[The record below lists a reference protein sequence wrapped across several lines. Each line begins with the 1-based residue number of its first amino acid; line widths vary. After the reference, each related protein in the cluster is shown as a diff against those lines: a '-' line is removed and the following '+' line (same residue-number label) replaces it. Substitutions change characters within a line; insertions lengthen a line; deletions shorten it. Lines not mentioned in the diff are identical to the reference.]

1 MTIIKANQND
11 VDQTIFNFIKKNFK
25 STNLSIIYK
34 WFRKGKI
41 KINDVKVKDSKIKIK
56 LDDEVKIYDSSQTK
70 KRDQFIEVDFSNLE
84 IIYEDENILIVDKQ
98 PNLEVHSPININL
111 DQMVKSYLK
120 SKGDYN
126 PEQENSFVISHVH
139 RIDKLTKGLVIY
151 SKNKITLDTLLKELN
166 NKNNIT
172 KLYLAKTENNNL
184 QVGSIKGYI
193 KYDND
198 NQKAKFRVEKFN
210 NAKKVEQINTLIDEQ
225 KNIYEIQILTG
236 RKHQIRA
243 VCNFYKSPI
252 CKDFRYG
259 AKRSELKEID
269 LIAYKIIFKN
279 FDGHLAYLND
289 NEYKSKYN
297 F

>member
-1 MTIIKANQND
+1 MTIIKVNQND
-11 VDQTIFNFIKKNFK
+11 VDQTVFNFIKKNFK

-41 KINDVKVKDSKIKIK
+41 KVNDIKIK
-56 LDDEVKIYDSSQTK
+56 DTKQKIKLNDEVKIYDSSETE
-70 KRDQFIEVDFSNLE
+70 KRDQFLEVDFSELE
-84 IIYEDENILIVDKQ
+84 IVYEDENIVIVDK
-98 PNLEVHSPININL
+98 PANLEVHSPVNINL

-120 SKGDYN
+120 NKNEYN
-126 PEQENSFVISHVH
+126 PDLENSFVISHVH

-151 SKNKITLDTLLKELN
+151 AKNKITLDILLNELN
-166 NKNNIT
+166 NKTKIK
-172 KLYLAKTENNNL
+172 KLYLAKTENDNL
-184 QVGSIKGYI
+184 QTGKISGYI

-198 NQKAKFRVEKFN
+198 NQKAKFRIDKFN
-210 NAKKVEQINTLIDEQ
+210 NAKKVEQVNKLIDE
-225 KNIYEIQILTG
+225 KNNIYEVQILTG

-259 AKRSELKEID
+259 GKRSHLREID
-269 LIAYKIIFKN
+269 LIAYKIVFNN
-279 FDGHLAYLND
+279 FEGHLEYLNG
-289 NEYKSKYN
+289 NEYKSKYS

>member
-1 MTIIKANQND
+1 MTVIKVNQND

-41 KINDVKVKDSKIKIK
+41 KINDVRIKDTKVKIK
-56 LDDEVKIYDSSQTK
+56 LDDEITIYDSSQAE
-70 KRDQFIEVDFSNLE
+70 KRDQFVEVDFSDLE
-84 IIYEDENILIVDKQ
+84 IVYEDENILIVDKQ

-120 SKGDYN
+120 NKGEYK
-126 PEQENSFVISHVH
+126 PEEENSFVISHVH
-139 RIDKLTKGLVIY
+139 RIDKLTKGLVVY
-151 SKNKITLDTLLKELN
+151 AKNKITLDILIKELN
-166 NKNNIT
+166 NKSKFV
-172 KLYLAKTENNNL
+172 KLYLAKTENQNL
-184 QVGSIKGYI
+184 QTGKVNGYI

-198 NQKAKFRVEKFN
+198 NQKARFRIEKFN
-210 NAKKVEQINTLIDEQ
+210 NTKKVEQINTLIDPEN
-225 KNIYEIQILTG
+225 NIYEIQILTG

-243 VCNFYKSPI
+243 VCDFYKAPI

-259 AKRSELKEID
+259 AKRSHLREID
-269 LIAYKIIFKN
+269 LIAYKLVFN
-279 FDGHLAYLND
+279 DFEEHLAYLNGT
-289 NEYKSKYN
+289 EYKSKYK